1 MTENIENKQPML
13 KLQDISIT
21 FNPGTADENKALKNI
36 NLEINEGDFI
46 TVIGSN
52 GAGKSTLYNIIAGTL
67 SPSTGKIFLKNK
79 KTDGATPEYTDIT
92 KEKEYKRAK
101 YIGRIFQNPLLG
113 TAGKMSLE
121 DNMMICSKKGWKGI
135 KISLNKN
142 AREEFKNQLKKLDM
156 GLENRLND
164 NVEQFS
170 GGQRQALTLLM
181 AVMSKPSLLLLDE
194 HTAALDPTNAA
205 LVMELT
211 KKFAQEYH
219 LTVMMVTHNM
229 QQALD
234 YGNRLLMMD
243 GGEIILDI
251 SGAEK
256 QKLTLDTLAQK
267 FKEIK
272 NHGMTN
278 DQMVLQ

>member
-1 MTENIENKQPML
+1 M
-13 KLQDISIT
+13 
-21 FNPGTADENKALKNI
+21 
-36 NLEINEGDFI
+36 
-46 TVIGSN
+46 
-52 GAGKSTLYNIIAGTL
+52 
-67 SPSTGKIFLKNK
+67 SPTKGKIFLDDNGSEREI
-79 KTDGATPEYTDIT
+79 TDDA
-92 KEKEYKRAK
+92 EYKRAS

-121 DNMMICSKKGWKGI
+121 DNMVICSKKGWKGL
-135 KISLNKN
+135 KISLNKKL
-142 AREEFKNQLKKLDM
+142 RDQFKDQLKVLNM
-156 GLENRLND
+156 GLEERLND

-181 AVMSKPSLLLLDE
+181 AVMSKPALLLLDE

-205 LVMELT
+205 LIMKLT
-211 KKFAQEYH
+211 RKFAEEYN

-243 GGEIILDI
+243 GGEIIYDV
-251 SGAEK
+251 SGEEK
-256 QKLTLDTLAQK
+256 QKLTLDDLAQK
-267 FKEIK
+267 FREIK
-272 NHGMTN
+272 KSSMTN